1 MAFPGERVPHSDFR
15 GYIDTMGLIV
25 QKFGGSS
32 VADADKI
39 RNVARIIT
47 ETYRRG
53 HNVVVVLSA
62 QGDTTDELIAKAAE
76 INPKA
81 SKREMDMLLST
92 GEQISCSL
100 CAMAIEAMGYPVVSL
115 TGWQAGVKTNSAY
128 GNARIKRVEPERI
141 MAELDRRS
149 IVIVTGFQGL
159 NKYDDV
165 TTLGRGGSD
174 TSAVA
179 LAAALHADMCQIY
192 TDVDGVYTADPRHV
206 KGAHKLEEIT
216 FDEMLELASLGAQV
230 LHNRSVEMAKRY
242 NVSLEVL
249 SSFSGQPGTKV
260 KEVTKN
266 MEKAY
271 VSGVAKDKDIARV
284 AVIGLADEPGIA
296 FKIFSMLGKERINVD
311 IILQSIGR
319 DGTKDISFT
328 VNVNDMERTRELLE
342 ERKAALHFK
351 HVDVADTVAKVS
363 IVGAGMV
370 NNSGVASR
378 MFEALCN
385 AGININMIST
395 SEIKISV
402 LVDKKDADRAVQ
414 AIHDYFFNQFDSNS

>member
-1 MAFPGERVPHSDFR
+1 MKAPGAEKVGF
-15 GYIDTMGLIV
+15 IMGLIV

-32 VADADKI
+32 VADADRV

-53 HNVVVVLSA
+53 HKVVVVLSA
-62 QGDTTDELIAKAAE
+62 QGDTTDDLIAKAME

-115 TGWQAGVKTNSAY
+115 TGWQAGVRTNSAY
-128 GNARIKRVEPERI
+128 GNARIKRIDPERI
-141 MAELDRRS
+141 QAELDKNA
-149 IVIVTGFQGL
+149 IVIVTGFQGI

-179 LAAALHADMCQIY
+179 LAAVLHADLCQIY
-192 TDVDGVYTADPRHV
+192 TDVDGVYTADPRLV
-206 KGAHKLEEIT
+206 PGARKLEEIT
-216 FDEMLELASLGAQV
+216 FDEMLELATLGAQV

-242 NVSLEVL
+242 NVNLEVI

-260 KEVTKN
+260 KEVAKA
-266 MEKAY
+266 MEKTHI
-271 VSGVAKDKDIARV
+271 SGVAKDKNVARLALV
-284 AVIGLADEPGIA
+284 GLEDEPGIA
-296 FKIFSMLGKERINVD
+296 FKIFSLLARNKINVD

-319 DGTKDISFT
+319 EDTKDISFT
-328 VNVNDMERTRELLE
+328 VVKSDMEAAQKVLE
-342 ERKAALHFK
+342 ENKDIIHFDRI
-351 HVDVADTVAKVS
+351 DVSDNIAKVS
-363 IVGAGMV
+363 IVGAGMI
-370 NNSGVASR
+370 NNPGVAAT
-378 MFEALCN
+378 MFEALFT
-385 AGININMIST
+385 AGINIHMIST
-395 SEIKISV
+395 SEIKVSV
-402 LVDKKDADRAVQ
+402 LVDAADADRAVQ
-414 AIHDYFFNQFDSNS
+414 VVHDKFYGELGGK